1 MKDLIYH
8 AECLTTFLCDDIIE
22 LSELSQ
28 INDSIDLNKT
38 EISKEFIIPKENEE
52 WCMIEK
58 MLYKELLSH
67 LTHYKNQLILLN
79 TNEGN
84 SMIEQLTKKLYTKD
98 FKITHLKTLNR
109 FNVISYFF
117 CLYDTININHIQ
129 YNDVKGKLFL
139 FPEEYI
145 VFNKNVGIYGQLCY
159 ENVV

>member
-22 LSELSQ
+22 LSELNESS
-28 INDSIDLNKT
+28 DT
-38 EISKEFIIPKENEE
+38 EISKEFIIPKENKE

-58 MLYKELLSH
+58 NLYKELLTH
-67 LTHYKNQLILLN
+67 LTNYKNQLILLN
-79 TNEGN
+79 TTEGN
-84 SMIEQLTKKLYTKD
+84 NMIEKLTKKLYTKD

-109 FNVISYFF
+109 FNIISYFF
-117 CLYDTININHIQ
+117 CLYDTININQIE

-139 FPEEYI
+139 FPEEYKI
-145 VFNKNVGIYGQLCY
+145 NFNKNTGIYGQLCY